1 MIAVAGLA
9 ALQEKLRRLDLEA
22 AKSSVL
28 ERAAIDLQDAVRRRL
43 SHVPGESHEAP
54 WRRSGAL
61 ARSVSYAL
69 AGGIAI
75 VGSDDPVAIDQE
87 CGTRTDPPRPF
98 LAPTAA
104 EEAPLLVEDMGAGVV
119 SRLRAGLP

>member
-1 MIAVAGLA
+1 MIAVPGLT

-22 AKSSVL
+22 AKASAL
-28 ERAAIDLQDAVRRRL
+28 ERAAIVLQDAVRRRL

-61 ARSVSYAL
+61 ARSVSHAV

-98 LAPTAA
+98 LAPVAA
-104 EEAPLLVEDMGAGVV
+104 EEAPLLVEDVGAGVV
-119 SRLRAGLP
+119 SWLRARLP